1 MGKQLL
7 RVVLHTLIKI
17 YTFAPNFKFGL
28 NDKYYLCAIF
38 PTIRIC
44 VEVMTNFVEW
54 YALWVKPQ
62 RIMHS
67 NNLLEVGKYSNME
80 DELCGYQERMIG
92 QESKTPPKIW

>member
-44 VEVMTNFVEW
+44 VEVMTNFVE
-54 YALWVKPQ
+54 
-62 RIMHS
+62 
-67 NNLLEVGKYSNME
+67 
-80 DELCGYQERMIG
+80 
-92 QESKTPPKIW
+92 